1 MLVEW
6 LAINRYLLEGL
17 LLIDSKTPKLR
28 LLTRSDLE
36 DIELEPSL
44 VIRAVEDGYLA
55 FAEGSSQCPT
65 KMMIDL
71 PVESRDSIA
80 FSMLGFDANRDLV
93 GYKTSY
99 RHGSD
104 NPDKYY
110 TTISLY
116 DDESGMPYALMDC
129 QKVGASRTPATTAL
143 IARECARADAK
154 TVTVF
159 GTGIQSV
166 NTLSYLV
173 TAVPS
178 LEKLQLHGTHPGG
191 LEKSRKSLNHWFPER
206 NIELVERDD
215 ASVMKA
221 VQSSDITVVAYC
233 RACHPSIQTEWI
245 TEGGLLISVASKGIA
260 DGAVAAADRVIATSA
275 GQFELVGQRLLQG
288 KEVELDATLPDI
300 LARKAPGRTN
310 ETDRVFAFSTGMI
323 ITDIPVAQE
332 LAVRAFSAGRG
343 TEVSLWS

>member
-1 MLVEW
+1 M
-6 LAINRYLLEGL
+6 
-17 LLIDSKTPKLR
+17 IDSKTPKLR

-129 QKVGASRTPATTAL
+129 QKVGASRTPATTSSTMESKLAMSRHSPRPECWLGNMGSWLEAQQVLQSTKVCVIYTSFRQEQQWSSLFVMLVRNISTQFL
-143 IARECARADAK
+143 ILIGFRKIICIQKLWSVKFRECSEPM
-154 TVTVF
+154 V
-159 GTGIQSV
+159 I
-166 NTLSYLV
+166 LV
-173 TAVPS
+173 PLLVPS
-178 LEKLQLHGTHPGG
+178 RWPGD
-191 LEKSRKSLNHWFPER
+191 KS
-206 NIELVERDD
+206 
-215 ASVMKA
+215 
-221 VQSSDITVVAYC
+221 SSCNWPAN
-233 RACHPSIQTEWI
+233 
-245 TEGGLLISVASKGIA
+245 
-260 DGAVAAADRVIATSA
+260 RV
-275 GQFELVGQRLLQG
+275 
-288 KEVELDATLPDI
+288 LP
-300 LARKAPGRTN
+300 
-310 ETDRVFAFSTGMI
+310 
-323 ITDIPVAQE
+323 
-332 LAVRAFSAGRG
+332 
-343 TEVSLWS
+343 